1 MTRTLGFVEATYLP
15 PFEQPLPSNLDVYL
29 RRAKPW
35 KLGWR
40 RLRRTAYLAVH
51 RQTALQRERIEPQ
64 HRRILFIH
72 SGMPQVG
79 DALMDLACRDLFK
92 GSGHTVDL
100 LINPHLVPL
109 FQHDDVFARMYGDPV
124 EAARNPY
131 DLAIL
136 LTASS
141 HSLREKLKH
150 FRSLPFVHQ
159 IGFYNGPEF
168 HRTLFGY
175 YRLAQLLGQ
184 RPAPEQVL
192 PRACPHMV
200 PGDDAVK
207 AVDALQLP
215 PRYVVLAVGGVRGWR
230 TYDHWPEVAAA
241 LPLPKDTAVVLVGA
255 DNGREAA
262 AALQARQPGRPVI
275 DRVARHPLP
284 EVYEILRR
292 SQAVACADGGL
303 LHVANAAR
311 VPTVALFAER
321 IDPLYRLTPANR
333 SHAFHA
339 PGEVSD
345 VPPQAVAQALARAA
359 NGELQGV
366 QVEAVPEPPVRRRP
380 VNTVDDRLRK
390 ARRH

>member
-1 MTRTLGFVEATYLP
+1 MTDRTGFAAATYTP
-15 PFEQPLPSNLDVYL
+15 PFPQPLPSNLAAYL
-29 RRAKPW
+29 RRASPF

-40 RLRRTAYLAVH
+40 RFRRMVYLAVH
-51 RQTALQRERIEPQ
+51 GQSALQRERIEPA

-79 DALMDLACRDLFK
+79 DALMDLACRDLFR
-92 GSGHTVDL
+92 GTGHTVDL

-109 FQHDDVFARMYGDPV
+109 FAHDDVFARVFGDPA
-124 EAARNPY
+124 EAARHDY

-150 FRSLPFVHQ
+150 FRRLPFVHQ

-175 YRLAQLLGQ
+175 YRLAQLLGV
-184 RPAPEQVL
+184 PAEPADVL

-200 PGDDAVK
+200 PGEAAVA

-215 PRYVVLAVGGVRGWR
+215 PRFVVLALGGVRGWR
-230 TYDHWPEVAAA
+230 TYEHWPQVVQA
-241 LPLPKDTAVVLVGA
+241 LDLPADVAVVLVGSS
-255 DNGREAA
+255 NGREAA
-262 AALQARQPGRPVI
+262 DAVQAAAGGRRVI
-275 DRVARHPLP
+275 DRVDRHGLP

-292 SQAVACADGGL
+292 SAAAACADGGL

-311 VPTVALFAER
+311 VPVVALFAER
-321 IDPLYRLTPANR
+321 IDPMYRLTPANR
-333 SHAFHA
+333 CLAFHA

-345 VPPQAVAQALARAA
+345 TPPDWVARGLHSAVA
-359 NGELQGV
+359 GELSGV
-366 QVEAVPEPPVRRRP
+366 TLREVPEPAVRRRP
-380 VNTVDDRLRK
+380 VDTVDKRLG
-390 ARRH
+390 